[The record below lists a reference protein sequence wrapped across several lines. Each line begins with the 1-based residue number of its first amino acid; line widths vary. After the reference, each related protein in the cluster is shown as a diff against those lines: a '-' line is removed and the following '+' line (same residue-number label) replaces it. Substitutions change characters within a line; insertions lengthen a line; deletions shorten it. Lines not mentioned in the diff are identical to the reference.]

1 MKRYTR
7 KKVGGV
13 KKPKGFKKFD
23 VVHVFKNEEHTG
35 SYEMAVLFSRKH
47 RDGTF
52 TVQYEDGSQGDIPE
66 TDLVLVNR
74 FHRTPQ
80 EIKKIHKEVIRY
92 ILLVD
97 KTLNYNRKN
106 RINRYPDGQLS
117 RLKEK
122 LGPEYHGKIRFAL
135 FSGKPLNENVANLIA
150 CNKNYGDVGECPF
163 SPEYDD
169 ISSPISEDTIINHYN
184 DRAAERAAVD
194 SVPSPVPSPP
204 KKSPSKRTSGKH
216 SSGKHSSG
224 KHSSGKHSSGKH
236 SNSMGR
242 ARHSSG
248 TRSNSMGGA
257 RRSSA
262 KHSNRKGGARRSSG
276 KRSSATRRD

>member
-23 VVHVFKNEEHTG
+23 VVHVLNEEDTG
-35 SYEMAVLFSRKH
+35 IYEMAVLFSRKH
-47 RDGTF
+47 RDGKF

-66 TDLVLVNR
+66 TDLVVVNR

-80 EIKKIHKEVIRY
+80 EIENIHKKVIRY

-106 RINRYPDGQLS
+106 RIHRYPKNQLS
-117 RLKEK
+117 DLKEK

-135 FSGKPLNENVANLIA
+135 FSGRPLNENVANLIA
-150 CNKNYGDVGECPF
+150 CNKNYGHVGKCPF
-163 SPEYDD
+163 SPDYDD

-204 KKSPSKRTSGKH
+204 KKTPNTR
-216 SSGKHSSG
+216 SSG

-236 SNSMGR
+236 SNRKG
-242 ARHSSG
+242 G
-248 TRSNSMGGA
+248 T
-257 RRSSA
+257 RRSSVRRR
-262 KHSNRKGGARRSSG
+262 NRRGRQTQRLKN
-276 KRSSATRRD
+276 

>member
-216 SSGKHSSG
+216 SSGKHS
-224 KHSSGKHSSGKH
+224 
-236 SNSMGR
+236 NSMGR